1 MCVQE
6 RKQKGSKAKGIGDRY
21 KRFYSEIHSKRNG
34 VGKIFNKELK
44 EKCDGGEKRV

>member
-1 MCVQE
+1 MFKRENKKALRLKRLEIDTNVSS
-6 RKQKGSKAKGIGDRY
+6 QKFTA
-21 KRFYSEIHSKRNG
+21 KRNG